1 MASSTMPRPTKVAT
15 EDSKPL
21 GKREKEVREALER
34 VYRRY
39 GTNLTAFYRD
49 AHRDSQK
56 DMEKHAR

>member
-1 MASSTMPRPTKVAT
+1 MANSTMPRHTKGAT
-15 EDSKPL
+15 EDNKPL

-56 DMEKHAR
+56 DMEKRVR

>member
-1 MASSTMPRPTKVAT
+1 MASSTIPRPTKAVT
-15 EDSKPL
+15 DSKPL

-34 VYRRY
+34 MYRRY

-56 DMEKHAR
+56 ELEKRTR